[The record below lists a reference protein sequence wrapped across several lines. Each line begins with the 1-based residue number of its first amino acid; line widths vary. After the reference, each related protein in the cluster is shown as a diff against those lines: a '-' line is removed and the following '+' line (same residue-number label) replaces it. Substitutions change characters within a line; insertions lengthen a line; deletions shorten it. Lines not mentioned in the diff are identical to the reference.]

1 MLYYAHRLCV
11 SAYNNVFIKV
21 GGGGGGGA
29 ENSMRPLLVKPGG
42 ALAPSAPPG
51 SDPYALVDFC

>member
-21 GGGGGGGA
+21 GGGGGA

-42 ALAPSAPPG
+42 ALAPSAPPAPTPM
-51 SDPYALVDFC
+51 SYWD